1 MRRFLVV
8 VFLLA
13 AARGQVLLPKP
24 DRVAASVPAS
34 VTDNAATLYSL
45 AIAEVTR
52 DIKSGRL
59 KWPARRQPN
68 ARVLN
73 AGVALVFQFGVVE
86 AEPELPAETLQ
97 AVERSVLGR
106 SLFRQASA
114 RPACQFG
121 ASFAANRP
129 GGVGLKQLVRLIG
142 WHAQQALAKQPILT
156 CEDGVTLLRYVRH
169 RRAGL
174 SEQAGFE
181 LGEQEERALRLLHG
195 GLEAL
200 SRDPTWPEHRAR
212 FAAELD
218 LHAQSAISPEHYRAL
233 FCRGIPELVKLHRP
247 RLRDMHMKI
256 AGGFD
261 ADKMTRHLEAA
272 VAKVFATPSSTDVS
286 FGQWLSLVNQR
297 IMTAIEPLPDS
308 AGVTEKA
315 TFGMLQLALMS
326 GGPMAR
332 SIQATAQWTE
342 KCQQMVQLEG
352 TPR

>member
-1 MRRFLVV
+1 MRGFLGV

-13 AARGQVLLPKP
+13 AARGQVVPPKP
-24 DRVAASVPAS
+24 DRVPYRMPAR
-34 VTDNAATLYSL
+34 VADNAATLYSL

-59 KWPARRQPN
+59 KWPARPQPN
-68 ARVLN
+68 ARILN
-73 AGVALVFQFGVVE
+73 AGVVLAFQFGVFDT
-86 AEPELPAETLQ
+86 EPERPAETLQ
-97 AVERSVLGR
+97 AVARSVLGR

-121 ASFAANRP
+121 VNFAANGP
-129 GGVGLKQLVRLIG
+129 GALGLKQLVRLIG
-142 WHAQQALAKQPILT
+142 WHAQQALANQPILT
-156 CEDGVTLLRYVRH
+156 CEDGITLLRYVRH

-174 SEQAGFE
+174 SEQAGIE

-200 SRDPTWPEHRAR
+200 KRGPTWREHRAR

-261 ADKMTRHLEAA
+261 ADKMTRHLEAV

-297 IMTAIEPLPDS
+297 TMTAIEPLPET

-315 TFGMLQLALMS
+315 TLGMLQLVLMS

-332 SIQATAQWTE
+332 SIQTTTQWTE
-342 KCQQMVQLEG
+342 QCQQVLQLDSA
-352 TPR
+352 PR